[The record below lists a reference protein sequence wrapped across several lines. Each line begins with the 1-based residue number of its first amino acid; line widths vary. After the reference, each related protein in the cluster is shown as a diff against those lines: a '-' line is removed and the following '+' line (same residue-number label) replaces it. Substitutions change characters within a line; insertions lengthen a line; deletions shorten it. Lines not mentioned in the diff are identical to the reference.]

1 MLSMM
6 NVIMS
11 DWIFGY
17 GSLIWNPEVDYDHA
31 ELGRL
36 HGFHRAFCIRSTR
49 YRGTPEKPGV
59 VLGLDRGGSC
69 VGLAFR
75 LHLHDRRQAI
85 ERLYEREM
93 GGDNVYVPSRMPVT
107 LASGQRVQA
116 LTFVANRTSDSYQRL
131 PDGELLTRLAGCCG
145 QRGHN
150 LDYLVNT
157 LHSLEQRGVRDSMLK
172 SLVRRVNH
180 LRTSAAQATLHT
192 LEKNL
197 APASV

>member
-1 MLSMM
+1 MM
-6 NVIMS
+6 NLIMS
-11 DWIFGY
+11 DWVFGY
-17 GSLIWNPEVDYDHA
+17 GSLIWNPEVEYDHA

-49 YRGTPEKPGV
+49 YRGTPENPGV

-75 LHLHDRRQAI
+75 LRLHDRRQAI

-150 LDYLVNT
+150 LEYLVNT

-180 LRTSAAQATLHT
+180 LRTSAAQATAHALQ
-192 LEKNL
+192 KNL
-197 APASV
+197 APASG